1 MGNLFYWNNKN
12 VKSGDVDKMDAA
24 EWLVYTYN
32 SIDHIKMAF
41 DARFAW
47 DAMPER
53 LKEEYNFD
61 FNNFQKESR
70 LCLYLLIIIAVIF
83 ILVGSFF
90 VLKLYYR

>member
-1 MGNLFYWNNKN
+1 
-12 VKSGDVDKMDAA
+12 
-24 EWLVYTYN
+24 
-32 SIDHIKMAF
+32 MAF

-47 DAMPER
+47 DEMPDR

-83 ILVGSFF
+83 ILVGSLFD
-90 VLKLYYR
+90 KTYGSKIHRGMGKIYS